1 MESARVLVV
10 EDEKILALGMK
21 KKLEKMGHIVVDIV
35 DTGEKSVKS
44 AQKYLPDIILMD
56 IVLKGD
62 MDGIEAAKI
71 IRKKIKIP
79 IIYLT
84 AYADE
89 EIIKRARITEPYAY
103 IVKPYKTDELN
114 ANIQMAIYK
123 HHLSQKES
131 EKVKKKIMNDFYDF
145 LGNPL
150 SGSISQNETEIRY
163 VLLQRFAQRF
173 ENDSKPGFIK
183 TQQENGIND
192 SSSGGK
198 IFETYLFW
206 IMNHLTDIGI
216 KTGFTDNKSQLFLEF
231 ENCPWLEESYKNP
244 LFCLNCEIM
253 INKSFEW
260 TNLEG
265 KIKTLDTIAHGSK
278 KCVVSFNF

>member
-21 KKLEKMGHIVVDIV
+21 QKLEKMGHIVVDMV
-35 DTGEKSVKS
+35 DTGEQAVIS
-44 AQKYLPDIILMD
+44 AQKYIPEIILMD

-71 IRKKIKIP
+71 IRNDIKIP

-89 EIIKRARITEPYAY
+89 EVIERARITEPYAY
-103 IVKPYKTDELN
+103 IVKPYKYNDLN
-114 ANIQMAIYK
+114 ANIQMALYK
-123 HHLSQKES
+123 HRLSQKES
-131 EKVKKKIMNDFYDF
+131 EKTKKKIMNDFYDF
-145 LGNPL
+145 LGNSM
-150 SGSISQNETEIRY
+150 SGSISKNETEIENM
-163 VLLQRFAQRF
+163 LLHKFAKRF
-173 ENDSKPGFIK
+173 EKESKPSFIK
-183 TQQENGIND
+183 TIQEKGINE

-198 IFETYLFW
+198 IFESYLFW
-206 IMNHLTDIGI
+206 IMNHLNDIGI
-216 KTGFTDNKSQLFLEF
+216 KTGFTDNKNQLFLEL
-231 ENCPWLEESYKNP
+231 ENCPWLEESHKNP
-244 LFCLNCEIM
+244 IFCLNCKIM
-253 INKSFEW
+253 IKKSFEW

-265 KIKTLDTIAHGSK
+265 EFKTHDTIANGSE

>member
-1 MESARVLVV
+1 MKSARVLVV

-21 KKLEKMGHIVVDIV
+21 QKLEKMGHIVVDMV
-35 DTGEKSVKS
+35 DTGEQAVIS
-44 AQKYLPDIILMD
+44 AKKYLPEIILMD

-71 IRKKIKIP
+71 IRNDIKIP

-89 EIIKRARITEPYAY
+89 EVIKRALVTEPYAY
-103 IVKPYKTDELN
+103 IVKPYLTNELK
-114 ANIQMAIYK
+114 ANIQMALYK

-145 LGNPL
+145 LGN
-150 SGSISQNETEIRY
+150 SSISISQNETEIRNM
-163 VLLQRFAQRF
+163 LFQKFSKRF
-173 ENDSKPGFIK
+173 EKDSKPGFIK
-183 TQQENGIND
+183 KLQENGIKD

-206 IMNHLTDIGI
+206 IMNQLTNLGI
-216 KTGFTDNKSQLFLEF
+216 KTGFTDNKNQLFLEF
-231 ENCPWLEESYKNP
+231 ENCPWLEESHKNP

-253 INKSFEW
+253 ITKSFEW

-265 KIKTLDTIAHGSK
+265 EIKTQDTIANGAE
-278 KCVVSFNF
+278 KCIVSFNF

>member
-1 MESARVLVV
+1 MKSARVLVV

-21 KKLEKMGHIVVDIV
+21 QKLEKMGHIVVDMV
-35 DTGEKSVKS
+35 DTGEQAVIS
-44 AQKYLPDIILMD
+44 AKKYLPEIILMD

-71 IRKKIKIP
+71 IRNDIKIP

-89 EIIKRARITEPYAY
+89 EVIKRARVTEPYAY
-103 IVKPYKTDELN
+103 IVKPYLTNELK
-114 ANIQMAIYK
+114 ANIQMALYK

-145 LGNPL
+145 LGN
-150 SGSISQNETEIRY
+150 SSISISQNETEIRNM
-163 VLLQRFAQRF
+163 LFQKFSKRF
-173 ENDSKPGFIK
+173 EKDSKPGFIK
-183 TQQENGIND
+183 KLQENGIKD

-206 IMNHLTDIGI
+206 IMNQLTNLGI
-216 KTGFTDNKSQLFLEF
+216 KTGFTDNKNQLFLEF
-231 ENCPWLEESYKNP
+231 ENCPWLEESHKNP

-253 INKSFEW
+253 ITKSFEW

-265 KIKTLDTIAHGSK
+265 EIKTQDTIANGAE
-278 KCVVSFNF
+278 KCIVSFNF